1 MKRPIW
7 ALVPLLLLLGLVVM
21 LYNGLGRDTETLP
34 SQLVGQPMPPF
45 QLPSLLGAD
54 SELDESLFRGR
65 WMLLNV
71 WATWC
76 PTCYVEHPYFMQL
89 AREGVAI
96 VGLNYKD
103 QDDKARQYL
112 AELGNPYTHVVVDKR
127 GTLAMDLGVYGAPET
142 YLVNPEGKIMLR
154 HAGEVNAR
162 VWAQKFAPL
171 WPGREALEQDAGRDA
186 HGGKA
191 P

>member
-34 SQLVGQPMPPF
+34 SQLVGQPMPAF
-45 QLPSLLGAD
+45 QLPSLLGGGD
-54 SELDESLFRGR
+54 EVDESLFRGR

-89 AREGVAI
+89 AGAGVAI

-112 AELGNPYTHVVVDKR
+112 ADLGNPYTQVVVDKR

-142 YLVNPEGKIMLR
+142 YLVNPEGKILLR
-154 HAGEVNAR
+154 HAGELNAR

-171 WPGREALEQDAGRDA
+171 WPTAEGAEGEA
-186 HGGKA
+186 